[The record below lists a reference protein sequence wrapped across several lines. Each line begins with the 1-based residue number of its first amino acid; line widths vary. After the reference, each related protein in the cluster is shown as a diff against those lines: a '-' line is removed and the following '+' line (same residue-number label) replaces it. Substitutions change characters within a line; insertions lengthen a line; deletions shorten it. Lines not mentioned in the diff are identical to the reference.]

1 MADVAYSLPH
11 TLSTLGH
18 EVTIVM
24 PAYNAVK
31 KQLKLTGALAH
42 KTIQGHSIRIYRTKF
57 PDTDIP
63 LLLVDAPPLFDFDGN
78 PYLDQTGD
86 PRDDNALKFGLFCQ
100 VIALI
105 AVDQADLN
113 WQPDVLHCNDW
124 QTGLALAFLEDQPAR
139 PATVFTI
146 HNLAYQGVFPHQ
158 SFLDLG
164 LADAYWDYTKLE
176 FHNQLSF
183 IKGGIVFADQVNT
196 VSPSYAKEIQ
206 TSEFGCGLEPLLE
219 HYSSKLSGILNGI
232 DEEKWNP
239 ETDSY
244 IEQNYNFKSI
254 DKKSINKAALQKLF
268 GLECQ
273 PDVPM
278 FSLVSRLVSQKGLDL
293 IIDIAPNFK
302 FFNLQLVIFG
312 SGDPEIEKALL
323 NSTEKYPSHM
333 AVRIGFDEKLAH
345 LCTAGADFFMMPSR
359 FEPCGLNQMYSQRYG
374 TLPVVNAVGGLQD
387 SVIDIKS
394 SHTTGTGIKE
404 ELNNANDLLRA
415 MVRAINLYADSEKYR
430 LTQTTA
436 MQTDFSWEKSTQKYL
451 NIYQRAISSKK

>member
-105 AVDQADLN
+105 AVDQTDLN

-206 TSEFGCGLEPLLE
+206 TSEFGCGLEPLLQ
-219 HYSSKLSGILNGI
+219 HYSSSIPFKIPLSF
-232 DEEKWNP
+232 EE
-239 ETDSY
+239 
-244 IEQNYNFKSI
+244 
-254 DKKSINKAALQKLF
+254 
-268 GLECQ
+268 
-273 PDVPM
+273 
-278 FSLVSRLVSQKGLDL
+278 
-293 IIDIAPNFK
+293 
-302 FFNLQLVIFG
+302 
-312 SGDPEIEKALL
+312 
-323 NSTEKYPSHM
+323 
-333 AVRIGFDEKLAH
+333 
-345 LCTAGADFFMMPSR
+345 
-359 FEPCGLNQMYSQRYG
+359 
-374 TLPVVNAVGGLQD
+374 
-387 SVIDIKS
+387 
-394 SHTTGTGIKE
+394 
-404 ELNNANDLLRA
+404 
-415 MVRAINLYADSEKYR
+415 
-430 LTQTTA
+430 
-436 MQTDFSWEKSTQKYL
+436 
-451 NIYQRAISSKK
+451 